1 MKTST
6 KPHLGQ
12 SVAFAIVLASMSLG
26 VIALMILASGR
37 L

>member
-12 SVAFAIVLASMSLG
+12 SVAFAVVLASMSIG
-26 VIALMILASGR
+26 VIVLMILASGQ

>member
-12 SVAFAIVLASMSLG
+12 SVSFAIVLASMSVG
-26 VIALMILASGR
+26 VIVLMILASGQ

>member
-12 SVAFAIVLASMSLG
+12 SVAFAIVLASMSVG
-26 VIALMILASGR
+26 VIMLMIFASGQ